1 MSIEDIERKLDK
13 IIASSAKTGAWK
25 DITIAK
31 DGTISETL
39 DIGGSFAYL
48 QVVVP
53 TIDSAQ
59 LELQASVELDG
70 TYQDVGQ
77 DALTVAGT
85 GGFSD
90 TWHLGGWRYIKVK
103 ASAAQ
108 TTSGRTF
115 KVRGITY

>member
-59 LELQASVELDG
+59 LELQASVELDSG
-70 TYQDVGQ
+70 CR
-77 DALTVAGT
+77 ARR
-85 GGFSD
+85 FNCC
-90 TWHLGGWRYIKVK
+90 WHWRFLRHLASGWLEIH
-103 ASAAQ
+103 
-108 TTSGRTF
+108 
-115 KVRGITY
+115 